1 MNRSRPTTA
10 GIDQLSLNLSV
21 TRSPNGFGLASIL
34 LWPPGALGGSVTAV
48 VFFCLVGCL
57 EAVMGMA
64 QCRGPTL
71 TALGGLCDGGS
82 LITVVRGMSV
92 GGAAGLAVAVGADG
106 VMSVGSGSVP
116 DTAGLVL
123 EAPLLPEPPST
134 VPREARL
141 LGGCVVV
148 YPSLGRLMRRR
159 PAPLCSLVN
168 LLMAASRSS
177 SALSGSCPITMY
189 LWVRKLM

>member
-106 VMSVGSGSVP
+106 TVSAGSGAVP
-116 DTAGLVL
+116 GTAGLVPG
-123 EAPLLPEPPST
+123 APLLPGPLNA
-134 VPREARL
+134 VPGEARL
-141 LGGCVVV
+141 LGGCAGA
-148 YPSLGRLMRRR
+148 YLSLGRLMRRR
-159 PAPLCSLVN
+159 PAPLCSSVN
-168 LLMAASRSS
+168 RLMAASCSS
-177 SALSGSCPITMY
+177 GALFGSCPMTMY
-189 LWVRKLM
+189 RCMRKLM